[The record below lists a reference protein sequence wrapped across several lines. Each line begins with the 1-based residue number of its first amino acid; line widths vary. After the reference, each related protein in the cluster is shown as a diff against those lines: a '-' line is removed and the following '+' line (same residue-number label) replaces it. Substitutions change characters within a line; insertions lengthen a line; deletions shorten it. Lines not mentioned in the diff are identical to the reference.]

1 MLSLPTGWDYSV
13 AGLVAICKEE
23 ETAIK
28 TALQE
33 LEKHKYLT
41 RTRIRDAKG
50 KIVDIEYNIFEQP
63 LENTECYPK
72 VENPL
77 LDNPLVE
84 NQVQINKELKNNRL
98 NNLSFYDAKEKN
110 NTKNNFI
117 ELEEEIK
124 KRIEYDIFCQD
135 ENNIK
140 YMNAIISAML
150 DVLTT
155 ENDNI
160 TIGKK
165 RIPTELVKETF
176 NKIRTPQVSYV
187 INNLKENTTNIK
199 NIKSYLQTSLYNSV
213 SYLDLDVA
221 SKVQYIL
228 FN

>member
-1 MLSLPTGWDYSV
+1 MMLSLPSGWDYSV
-13 AGLVAICKEE
+13 AGLVSICKEE

-63 LENTECYPK
+63 LENTEVYPE

-77 LDNPLVE
+77 LDNPIME
-84 NQVQINKELKNNRL
+84 NQVQLNKDLNNNRL
-98 NNLSFYDAKEKN
+98 NNLSIYDAKEKN
-110 NTKNNFI
+110 DFFK
-117 ELEEEIK
+117 LEEEIK
-124 KRIEYDIFCQD
+124 ERIEYDIYCED
-135 ENNIK
+135 KSNVK
-140 YMNAIISAML
+140 YMNAVVSAML
-150 DVLTT
+150 DILTT
-155 ENDNI
+155 ENETV

-165 RIPTELVKETF
+165 KIPTELAKATF
-176 NKIRTPQVSYV
+176 NKIRTPQVDYV

-199 NIKSYLQTSLYNSV
+199 NIKSYLQTSLYNSI

-221 SKVQYIL
+221 SKVQYL
-228 FN
+228 MCN

>member
-1 MLSLPTGWDYSV
+1 MMLSLPSGWDYSV
-13 AGLVAICKEE
+13 AGLVSICKEE

-63 LENTECYPK
+63 LENTEVYPE

-77 LDNPLVE
+77 LDNPIME
-84 NQVQINKELKNNRL
+84 NQVQLNKELNNNRL

-110 NTKNNFI
+110 DFFK
-117 ELEEEIK
+117 LEEEIK
-124 KRIEYDIFCQD
+124 ERIEY
-135 ENNIK
+135 NIYCEDKSNVK
-140 YMNAIISAML
+140 YMNAVVSAML
-150 DVLTT
+150 DILTT
-155 ENDNI
+155 ENETV

-165 RIPTELVKETF
+165 RIPTELAKATF
-176 NKIRTPQVSYV
+176 NKIRTPQVDYV

-199 NIKSYLQTSLYNSV
+199 NIKSYLQTSLYNSI

-221 SKVQYIL
+221 SKVQYL
-228 FN
+228 MCN